1 MHWDN
6 LTQNVK
12 ISVTKLNDIEYK
24 LSISNKNHDT
34 WQTIINSYYW
44 TSDTVNLDD
53 LEILLM
59 TGLKNEICDNL
70 KCSTVICVNEPILN
84 VTLSFVICS
93 KYIKQKIPDIK
104 FSLDQVSF
112 DEIIKHKFII
122 QDVIN
127 EINPVIDN
135 DYVIRCKLVY
145 EWNYIAYAHNY
156 RLINCA
162 NDEIIMIVNFIVST
176 IASNNN
182 TGNIYTNMNFEI
194 EKVDKNDFIS
204 ALQKYFAKYN
214 KTTDFTKY
222 SFYSESNNKEY
233 SETCILFHESNQND
247 KFNRILNLIGSYY
260 KIQNIETNIG
270 KKVIGSHID
279 EMDMILTKFYT
290 TKYPI
295 EIKNVND
302 KILGKYKI
310 INIAYH
316 TTFMIIENHN

>member
-24 LSISNKNHDT
+24 LLISNKNHDT

-93 KYIKQKIPDIK
+93 KYIKQKLPDIK
-104 FSLDQVSF
+104 FNLDRMSF
-112 DEIIKHKFII
+112 DEITKHKFII

-135 DYVIRCKLVY
+135 DYVIRCKLVHECNSATRLCSY
-145 EWNYIAYAHNY
+145 K
-156 RLINCA
+156 LINCV
-162 NDEIIMIVNFIVST
+162 NDEIIMIVNYGSVY
-176 IASNNN
+176 ASGDITAINL
-182 TGNIYTNMNFEI
+182 EI
-194 EKVDKNDFIS
+194 EKIDKNDFLS

-222 SFYSESNNKEY
+222 SFYRESNKKEY
-233 SETCILFHESNQND
+233 IETYILFHESSSND
-247 KFNRILNLIGSYY
+247 KHNLILNFIGSYY
-260 KIQNIETNIG
+260 KIQNAEI
-270 KKVIGSHID
+270 HIKPIH
-279 EMDMILTKFYT
+279 EYFIMHMILTKFQT

-302 KILGKYKI
+302 QILSKYKI
-310 INIAYH
+310 ISIPNNDTRCPNPI
-316 TTFMIIENHN
+316 MIIENHD